1 MKRITLIL
9 AAFLLI
15 VLITLSGC
23 SPKETE
29 TETDYAVRVND
40 HYIPMKT
47 YEEKLEAVKLSLQQ
61 QGLDFDSE
69 QGKQTLESV
78 KQDVLEGLISTE
90 LIKQEIDKTGWDM
103 DDQAV
108 TQQIE
113 DLKAQI
119 PNQDYQGWLKE
130 QDMTEEKIR
139 YYFTFTHFV
148 SKDVTVSDD
157 EVKQFFD
164 IYYANYG
171 GQQEEVKARHILLET
186 EEEAYEVID
195 ELKAGAD
202 FAELA
207 KEKSIEDA
215 AASTGGDL
223 GYFARGRMV
232 PEFEQAAFSQEVNAI
247 SAKPVK
253 SKFGYH
259 VILVEDYKPSVKPSF
274 DTAKDLVEKDALEY
288 VKNQKIQSYYS
299 LMRQNAD
306 VEYAEGIKPNIA

>member
-1 MKRITLIL
+1 MKRITIL
-9 AAFLLI
+9 AVVLLS
-15 VLITLSGC
+15 VLIALSGC
-23 SPKETE
+23 SSKEE
-29 TETDYAVRVND
+29 NGYAVRVND
-40 HYIPMKT
+40 QDISMET
-47 YEEKLEAVKLSLQQ
+47 YQEKLDAVKVYLEQ

-90 LIKQEIDKTGWDM
+90 LIKQEIEKTGWDV
-103 DDQAV
+103 DDPAV

-119 PNQDYQGWLKE
+119 PDQDFQGWLKE
-130 QDMTEEKIR
+130 QDMTEEEVKD
-139 YYFTFTHFV
+139 YFTFTYFV
-148 SKDVTVSDD
+148 SKDVTVTDE

-171 GQQEEVKARHILLET
+171 GQQEQVKARHILLET

-195 ELKAGAD
+195 ELEAGAD

-207 KEKSIEDA
+207 KEKSIEEA

-232 PEFEQAAFSQEVNAI
+232 PEFEQAAFSQEVNVV
-247 SAKPVK
+247 SAEPVK
-253 SKFGYH
+253 SQFGYH
-259 VILVEDYKPSVKPSF
+259 VILVEDHKPGVKPSF
-274 DTAKDLVEKDALEY
+274 DTAKDLVEKDALDY
-288 VKNQKIQSYYS
+288 TKQQTVQSYYS
-299 LMRQNAD
+299 VMRQEAK
-306 VEYAEGIKPNIA
+306 VEYGEGIKPDIA